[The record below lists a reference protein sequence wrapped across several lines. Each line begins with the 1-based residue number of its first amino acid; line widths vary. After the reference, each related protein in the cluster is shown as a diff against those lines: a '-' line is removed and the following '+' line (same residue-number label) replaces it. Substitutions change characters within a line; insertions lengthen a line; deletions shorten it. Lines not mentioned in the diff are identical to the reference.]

1 MTTIKTVSNS
11 ASVMKADQQHVFSS
25 LRMKPLNAPITSW
38 VGKRIWL
45 VGASSGIGAALAQGL
60 LDAGASVVLSARRG
74 DQLAIVAAPYANAS
88 VLPFDV
94 TDTEAW
100 PKALATVLERLG
112 QLDLVVMGA
121 ARYDP
126 THSWQIDID
135 QAQKSFDLNVVS
147 VYRGLSVIVP
157 QLLGQ
162 GHGGISLIGSISGYT
177 GLPRALIYGA
187 TKAALQNLCETLYFE
202 LAPKGLGVYL
212 INPGFVQT
220 PMTSANDFEMP
231 GLMTPEAAASAIMRG
246 FERGHFEIRF
256 PKAFSLLLRVIS
268 MLPDRLRFALLHK
281 TTKM

>member
-1 MTTIKTVSNS
+1 MTTTHKVSNS
-11 ASVMKADQQHVFSS
+11 STVTKASPRPFLSS
-25 LRMKPLNAPITSW
+25 LKMKPLNAPIASW
-38 VGKRIWL
+38 AGKRIWL

-60 LDAGASVVLSARRG
+60 LAAGASVVLSARRG

-100 PKALATVLERLG
+100 PLALATVLERLG
-112 QLDLVVMGA
+112 EIDLVVMGA

-231 GLMTPEAAASAIMRG
+231 GLMTPEEAASAIMRG
-246 FERGHFEIRF
+246 FELGHFEIRF

-268 MLPDRLRFALLHK
+268 MLPDRLRFSLLHK

>member
-1 MTTIKTVSNS
+1 
-11 ASVMKADQQHVFSS
+11 
-25 LRMKPLNAPITSW
+25 MKPLNAPIASW
-38 VGKRIWL
+38 TGKRIWL

-60 LDAGASVVLSARRG
+60 LAAGASVVLSARRG

-100 PKALATVLERLG
+100 PLALATVLERLG
-112 QLDLVVMGA
+112 EIDLVVMGA

-147 VYRGLSVIVP
+147 VYRGLSVLVP

-246 FERGHFEIRF
+246 FERGYFEIRF

-268 MLPDRLRFALLHK
+268 MLPDRLRFYLLHK

>member
-1 MTTIKTVSNS
+1 MRTIHTGPNPSS
-11 ASVMKADQQHVFSS
+11 ASKASPQAFLSS
-25 LRMKPLNAPITSW
+25 LKMKPLNTPITSW
-38 VGKRIWL
+38 AGKRIWL

-60 LDAGASVVLSARRG
+60 LQAGASVVVSARRG

-100 PKALATVLERLG
+100 PLALATVLERLG
-112 QLDLVVMGA
+112 QIDLVVMGA

-126 THSWQIDID
+126 THSWQIDIE

-157 QLLGQ
+157 QLLEQ

-187 TKAALQNLCETLYFE
+187 TKAALQKDFLRGTAALERELVPDHRMSVLLGRALKHGWGARGSVRVAGATDWTRRNFGRWLFE
-202 LAPKGLGVYL
+202 DEPRAVVL
-212 INPGFVQT
+212 
-220 PMTSANDFEMP
+220 
-231 GLMTPEAAASAIMRG
+231 
-246 FERGHFEIRF
+246 
-256 PKAFSLLLRVIS
+256 
-268 MLPDRLRFALLHK
+268 
-281 TTKM
+281 

>member
-1 MTTIKTVSNS
+1 
-11 ASVMKADQQHVFSS
+11 MKADQQHVFSS

-135 QAQKSFDLNVVS
+135 QAKKSFDLNVVS

-162 GHGGISLIGSISGYT
+162 GHGGVLAG
-177 GLPRALIYGA
+177 PRGG
-187 TKAALQNLCETLYFE
+187 
-202 LAPKGLGVYL
+202 PGPGVGRGKGW
-212 INPGFVQT
+212 
-220 PMTSANDFEMP
+220 
-231 GLMTPEAAASAIMRG
+231 
-246 FERGHFEIRF
+246 
-256 PKAFSLLLRVIS
+256 
-268 MLPDRLRFALLHK
+268 
-281 TTKM
+281 